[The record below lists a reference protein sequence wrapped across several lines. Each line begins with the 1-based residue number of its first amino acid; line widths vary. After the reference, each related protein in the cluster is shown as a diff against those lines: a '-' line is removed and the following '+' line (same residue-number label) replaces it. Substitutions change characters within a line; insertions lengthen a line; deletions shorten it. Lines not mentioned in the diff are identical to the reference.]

1 MDSLPTHILQY
12 IFCFVSPDECLT
24 CTGVSLLWNKIA
36 FRHCFLLI
44 VKTRPCCDFL
54 IEIMGSKSKVAK
66 QKDICNVW
74 EDQNYD
80 LVRTKGH
87 LPDPKVLVGEMTVVC
102 KEEKKFD
109 CMKVEIPISS
119 RLQRIDRGRS
129 EFITSLDLEH
139 SLLNKKSL
147 GKMIVHLN
155 LVGLAFLTRLSVSGC
170 VHLKNL
176 KIPPQL
182 VGLDARSCVE
192 LLSIRIGSSSG
203 FVNEPHLEILNLNGC
218 RKLVTTASPNDLLS
232 PLMQSLANVVEMDIT
247 STNSLSKTAI
257 AGSLLHARCLKS
269 ISLRY
274 VANDEI
280 IHALS
285 ASPSAKNTLKV
296 LDAAFSSLSDEAV
309 ESLIQSAT
317 KLERFN
323 LRGCSKISSQCY
335 NEVPFYL
342 SKRLQGEVET
352 KPFRLSDVYASRKR
366 RKGDN
371 LFLFI

>member
-1 MDSLPTHILQY
+1 
-12 IFCFVSPDECLT
+12 
-24 CTGVSLLWNKIA
+24 
-36 FRHCFLLI
+36 
-44 VKTRPCCDFL
+44 
-54 IEIMGSKSKVAK
+54 MGSKSKFTK
-66 QKDICNVW
+66 QKDVCNVLGN
-74 EDQNYD
+74 QNND

-87 LPDPKVLVGEMTVVC
+87 LPDPKVLVDELTVVY

-119 RLQRIDRGRS
+119 RLQCIDRGRS

-139 SLLNKKSL
+139 SLFNKKSL
-147 GKMIVHLN
+147 GKMVVHLN
-155 LVGLAFLTRLSVSGC
+155 LGGLAFLTRLSVSGC
-170 VHLKNL
+170 IHLKNL
-176 KIPPQL
+176 TIPPQL

-192 LLSIRIGSSSG
+192 LLSIRIGSLSG
-203 FVNEPHLEILNLNGC
+203 FVNEPYLEILNLNGC
-218 RKLVTTASPNDLLS
+218 RKLVTTTSPNDLLS
-232 PLMQSLANVVEMDIT
+232 PLMQSLTNVVEMDIT
-247 STNSLSKTAI
+247 STNSLSKASI
-257 AGSLLHARCLKS
+257 ADSLLQARCLKS

-274 VANDEI
+274 VANDDMI
-280 IHALS
+280 NALC

-296 LDAAFSSLSDEAV
+296 LDAAFSSLSDKAV
-309 ESLIQSAT
+309 ESLIQST
-317 KLERFN
+317 TILERLN

-352 KPFRLSDVYASRKR
+352 KPFRLSDVYTSRKR